1 MYKSS
6 RSDIPRV
13 IKHTLSK
20 NVICFGSWL
29 TSRPSEAQAYALR
42 FAGRTQSS
50 RALLL
55 AGVLPGHFT
64 RGKEGLLE
72 PPRCDSSGKR
82 FDATADDAQRPR
94 VFCVFKDFQALSWLR
109 PDKREAGAVARS
121 RNPATGGTC
130 IGPGL
135 LFKLHVYGEKV
146 SDSSLMIA
154 AAAARRAAT
163 AARPGETPL
172 QAALQAAKACWKR
185 AEAERRARRRA
196 KVGAKPKLR
205 TKAPPE
211 QSVEAGAI
219 VVQAEHLAH
228 EAAAC
233 KEAWDARAAVR
244 LLRQSAALMESANAA
259 RKQLRRA
266 ANEVLQVLDV
276 EDPKT
281 RSLVGDALRTF
292 GVQ

>member
-1 MYKSS
+1 MDYSTGQS
-6 RSDIPRV
+6 RLLQLQRAVQPPHPAQEPELPAPA
-13 IKHTLSK
+13 K
-20 NVICFGSWL
+20 
-29 TSRPSEAQAYALR
+29 RPSK
-42 FAGRTQSS
+42 
-50 RALLL
+50 
-55 AGVLPGHFT
+55 P
-64 RGKEGLLE
+64 
-72 PPRCDSSGKR
+72 
-82 FDATADDAQRPR
+82 
-94 VFCVFKDFQALSWLR
+94 
-109 PDKREAGAVARS
+109 RS
-121 RNPATGGTC
+121 RRQRHAGKGQRLGSC
-130 IGPGL
+130 DVAFDRSEG
-135 LFKLHVYGEKV
+135 
-146 SDSSLMIA
+146 MCA
-154 AAAARRAAT
+154 
-163 AARPGETPL
+163 
-172 QAALQAAKACWKR
+172 
-185 AEAERRARRRA
+185 AERRARRRA